1 MASKHNSV
9 YAIYNRSKWVLGYL
23 GSLIVIGTALGFFFL
38 TFPGSGCEFRVQ

>member
-23 GSLIVIGTALGFFFL
+23 GSLIVIEITLGFFLL
-38 TFPGSGCEFRVQ
+38 TFPGGGCEFQVQ